1 MLNALSID
9 VEDYY
14 QVSAF
19 ETTVQFENWNRYES
33 RVERNTYRVLD
44 LLDEYH
50 VKATFFVLGWVA
62 EHNPTLVQLI
72 SNRGHEVASH
82 GYSHRLIYSQTQDQF
97 RDETRRAKKVVEEA
111 IGQPIIGYRAASYS
125 ITAESFW
132 ALDILAE
139 EGFQYDS
146 SIFPIRHDRYGI
158 PGHKRF
164 FHVLNG
170 NGHLPIA
177 EIPLSTVRI
186 AGLNIPIAGGGYF
199 RLLPYWFTKRGIARL
214 NREEQ
219 RPAVFYLH
227 PWEIDPGQPRIE
239 NAGLKSRLR
248 HYTNLGRCEDR
259 LRQLLGEF
267 SFASME
273 EVLEGLPVGGPMI
286 REPKLAASVETRRS
300 A

>member
-62 EHNPTLVQLI
+62 EHNPTLIQGI
-72 SNRGHEVASH
+72 SSRGHEVASH
-82 GYSHRLIYSQTQDQF
+82 GYAHRLIYTQTQDQF
-97 RDETRRAKKVVEEA
+97 RDETRRAKKIVEDI

-125 ITAESFW
+125 ITAESLW
-132 ALDILAE
+132 ALDVLAE
-139 EGFQYDS
+139 EGFRYDS

-177 EIPLSTVRI
+177 EVPLSTVRI
-186 AGLNIPIAGGGYF
+186 AGLNIPVAGGGYF
-199 RLLPYWFTKRGIARL
+199 RLLPYAVTHLALLYL
-214 NREEQ
+214 NRQEGQ
-219 RPAVFYLH
+219 PAVVYFH
-227 PWEIDPGQPRIE
+227 PWEIDRDQPRIQ
-239 NAGLKSRLR
+239 AGRLSRFR
-248 HYTNLGRCEDR
+248 HYTNLARMEGK
-259 LRQLLGEF
+259 LRSLLANF
-267 SFASME
+267 SFA
-273 EVLEGLPVGGPMI
+273 PI
-286 REPKLAASVETRRS
+286 REVYAARLSES
-300 A
+300 ASTLKSDAA